1 MGKLRARDASEVT
14 SGIHTGSSE
23 QSQDLNAGLLTLNLS
38 ALSVRP
44 VEMEASRKCW
54 RGE

>member
-14 SGIHTGSSE
+14 SGSHTGSSE
-23 QSQDLNAGLLTLNLS
+23 QSQDLNAGLLTLNLG